1 MAWRGAL
8 SKNLQELR
16 WGRSAPRAS
25 RPLLAVPPLPLTPRP
40 APPRPCCRIH
50 LCQTGKGSQGARCGP
65 QQALPPLL
73 PLPLPLLCC
82 RRFTCLCL
90 GQRAPAAP
98 TPTCPTAGTLC

>member
-65 QQALPPLL
+65 Q
-73 PLPLPLLCC
+73 
-82 RRFTCLCL
+82 
-90 GQRAPAAP
+90 
-98 TPTCPTAGTLC
+98 